1 MHSTLYYRPSGM
13 LSLGSAGQQSC
24 GCQAARLV
32 QRSRPKT
39 RTFTPVTYALQ
50 PGAILLRRSVG
61 PRANKKVNTQL
72 GGSQS
77 REEIFD
83 GCIIPKRAAHVDI
96 PVHIARPQ
104 DEAAAKLKR
113 ILPQSV
119 LAMAS
124 RARAVAGSLVV
135 APQYMQQI
143 RIVQAGGTVRLA
155 LLIDQQRKRDAGF
168 LAEQTRVVSVAE
180 SDSRQVGAA
189 LAKVLFMF
197 AQLRDVLAAKDSTIV
212 AEEDHH
218 GGLPF
223 P

>member
-1 MHSTLYYRPSGM
+1 
-13 LSLGSAGQQSC
+13 
-24 GCQAARLV
+24 
-32 QRSRPKT
+32 
-39 RTFTPVTYALQ
+39 
-50 PGAILLRRSVG
+50 
-61 PRANKKVNTQL
+61 
-72 GGSQS
+72 
-77 REEIFD
+77 
-83 GCIIPKRAAHVDI
+83 
-96 PVHIARPQ
+96 
-104 DEAAAKLKR
+104 
-113 ILPQSV
+113 
-119 LAMAS
+119 MAS

-223 P
+223 PKRTEAHLLAVCIGQHDRRERFG